1 MKVSSTEI
9 QNNFGKYLI
18 LARKED
24 IIITRNGTEVAR
36 LIAGDNILHHK
47 GLMDT
52 VVREENADY
61 YAADKEICG
70 RKATYEEFQK
80 LVKDNEDTRYEYID
94 GEIFVMESPK
104 TPHQSALTE
113 LFGGFYIWFQ
123 GKKCRPFVAPYDIIL
138 KKNEKNINV
147 VQPDL
152 MVICD
157 LDEKLGEDGYYKGVP
172 ALTLEIIS
180 GGTARKDLLRK
191 MNLYRDTGVREYW
204 VVDPS
209 FKAITIYR
217 FNDRSHIDVRSY
229 EADTDADATA
239 ESFIFEG
246 LSVDLKKVFR

>member
-1 MKVSSTEI
+1 
-9 QNNFGKYLI
+9 
-18 LARKED
+18 
-24 IIITRNGTEVAR
+24 
-36 LIAGDNILHHK
+36 
-47 GLMDT
+47 
-52 VVREENADY
+52 
-61 YAADKEICG
+61 
-70 RKATYEEFQK
+70 
-80 LVKDNEDTRYEYID
+80 
-94 GEIFVMESPK
+94 
-104 TPHQSALTE
+104 
-113 LFGGFYIWFQ
+113 
-123 GKKCRPFVAPYDIIL
+123 
-138 KKNEKNINV
+138 
-147 VQPDL
+147 

-209 FKAITIYR
+209 IKDITIYR